1 MLEAERA
8 PANPRELAKAP
19 IIAAARR
26 CFRRRGVSATRMD
39 DIAREA
45 GLSRQSLYRYVSGRD
60 ELVELAL
67 MERTREFADDLR
79 PGDPVDVAG
88 LREAFVELIVA
99 SVRIGRDDEEFLALM
114 EALPQSRLG
123 PLTTSQR
130 SPVHDAV
137 WHAFA
142 PLLEAGRAADLLR
155 ADASDHDLVEWLQA
169 VISFFAPR
177 ADLDDTAQR
186 RRIRMFVLPALLR

>member
-1 MLEAERA
+1 MSEGAQTRESARA
-8 PANPRELAKAP
+8 P
-19 IIAAARR
+19 IVAAARR
-26 CFRRRGVSATRMD
+26 CFRERGVSGTRMD
-39 DIAREA
+39 DVARAA
-45 GLSRQSLYRYVSGRD
+45 GLSRQSVYRYVSGRE

-67 MERTREFADDLR
+67 AMRTREFADELR
-79 PGDPVDVAG
+79 PSGPVPADG

-99 SVRIGRDDEEFLALM
+99 SVRIGRDDPEFLSLM

-130 SPVHDAV
+130 SPIHDAV

-155 ADASDHDLVEWLQA
+155 PDASDHDLVEWLQA

-177 ADLDDTAQR
+177 TDLDDTAQR
-186 RRIRMFVLPALLR
+186 RRIRLFVLPALLR